1 MDMILAE
8 LERDFR
14 DNWTG
19 FKPGSYS
26 SYLDQVDDDQRTD
39 LLIRLLCAEIEF
51 CYQPPVLFRMDT
63 PGVVQEADEDQR
75 VRPSLRLFLLR
86 FPELRKRIDGIIQL
100 SVLEY
105 ALRIRFDAK
114 PPNIASYLDLCEE
127 AQDRLSGLLQL
138 TELRIVDS
146 RERSD
151 NSVVPV
157 NSGDSTEPELIH
169 EKPVVLEQLP
179 CNLGC
184 FLLIRHLGKG
194 GMGNVYS
201 AIDLRSTAHVAVK
214 VMRHLDSWS
223 IYRFVEEFS
232 WLSQLNHPHLVKLY
246 DAFSQGDTRYF
257 SMEQVEGLTIRN
269 WFQTLEVTDM
279 SRWGMLRQVLAET
292 ASAIRFLHDCDVIHR
307 DVKPSNLMITPG
319 RRAMLLDL
327 GLAMRSGT
335 STAGLQMVDG
345 SKIVGTIQY
354 LPPEALRGESQTF
367 ASDWYS
373 FGVLI
378 FETITNSF
386 PPIAIDPKNKDLAK
400 RYVLNEESLRAKLAC
415 MPEDLKSLCIDLLSG
430 DPELRPMGNEI
441 ISRLGAEESKLLSF
455 ATDSACLGREDVLD
469 SLSDCMNDQSSSGN
483 LILLRGESGIG
494 KTTLLKHWTRLQQR
508 VDEST
513 LVLSFACHLQDHTP
527 LRALNLLAQQLV
539 TLMSE
544 LPRTLWEDLTT
555 SEGAE
560 IVYGFP
566 QMQQLIGA
574 PLRQK
579 DPSVGVAELAA
590 RRAAGLHAL
599 LYWLRELS
607 KRRRVIIAIDDAQ
620 WADSDSGR
628 LLGQLFS
635 SHSGFQGLVLVADQG
650 STVNSPLVD
659 SMLNVL
665 GRKHSAIKQ
674 IDLQPLGKATC
685 AELLKQW
692 AKAVGLTLAPE
703 ISLDLTRRSG
713 GNPFLLREV
722 LSAYVNHVV
731 QFNLG
736 DESWLKTA
744 RNQSRSGVHL
754 RSRFSLLP
762 ISMERVLQYLAI
774 ADEPLGFHQLQT
786 VSRVLPHELLPL
798 INYLAS
804 QGWIRI
810 NGTSLDSELEI
821 AHDRFR
827 DVVLDSMPEDRIYR
841 RHYRIARTLSSES
854 PPPWARV
861 AHHYWESLRYREAAA
876 CYMEAARASAR
887 NNAYIEALWF
897 LERAFHPN
905 ADRSLAEQ
913 RNALRLQADC
923 LAASG
928 RSSEA
933 IEAYQQ
939 LSISSEDVRE
949 THLLDCLMGEQW
961 IARGDLSRGLE
972 SLEGAL
978 AEFGVSSDA
987 RISWLSS
994 MRLWVESR
1002 YVSISQSNRSQS
1014 NAVEPFTS
1022 TERSLNRIS
1031 TALVFLDLRRGGR
1044 LVMTLA
1050 NAAAS
1055 RGSDSDR
1062 AATLLRWGALIALG
1076 NRSTRASSINFIRAG
1091 RRLAKQ
1097 SASANAIAL
1106 GQMCTFV
1113 WLFAHGRFRRAMQH
1127 GLKSLNLYRN
1137 AELTHQW
1144 EYGFVQWTLLIL
1156 HWYGGQLRTLCE
1168 ATKEMRA
1175 QWDLQREVT
1184 WSFWV
1189 ETHSAH
1195 LADLIVNDTEQ
1206 GRRSLR
1212 STEEC
1217 VREQPFES
1225 PRYFL
1230 WVSELRQ
1237 ELYEGN
1243 IETAMEVM
1251 ETGWRELNESALSK
1265 LVHYKWLACS
1275 LRLCCYLAAM
1285 KSMPAEKERWLK
1297 ELSAIIKRL
1306 RAIQELVFAPVADA
1320 QELVF
1325 KAAQGKV
1332 APYSKWDASIQRLRD
1347 SDMHLFAMA
1356 LAWHTEVHWPAESAA
1371 AQNVSAQRAK
1381 DGDASDERL
1390 RSAGT
1395 GAAKCAF
1402 LEQGCLEPEK
1412 LMRVIL
1418 PLP

>member
-1 MDMILAE
+1 MDIILAE

-14 DNWTG
+14 ENWTG
-19 FKPGSYS
+19 FMPGAYA
-26 SYLDQVDDDQRTD
+26 SYLGQVEDDQRTD

-51 CYQPPVLFRMDT
+51 CYQPPVLFRTDSPAGT
-63 PGVVQEADEDQR
+63 VEADEDQR
-75 VRPSLRLFLLR
+75 VRPSVRLFLLR
-86 FPELRKRIDGIIQL
+86 FPELRKRVDGIIQL

-105 ALRIRFDAK
+105 ALRLRFDSR
-114 PPNIASYLDLCEE
+114 PPNITSYLDLCEE
-127 AQDRLSGLLQL
+127 EQDRLGGLLQL
-138 TELRIVDS
+138 TEYRIADS

-151 NSVVPV
+151 ASFVPV
-157 NSGDSTEPELIH
+157 NSGDSTEPELRN

-184 FLLIRHLGKG
+184 FLLIRQLGKG

-232 WLSQLNHPHLVKLY
+232 WLLQLNHPHLVKLY

-269 WFQTLEVTDM
+269 WFQTLAANDL
-279 SRWGMLRQVLAET
+279 SRWNMLRQVLAET

-327 GLAMRSGT
+327 GLAMRAGK

-386 PPIAIDPKNKDLAK
+386 PPIAIDPKNKDLSK
-400 RYVLNEESLRAKLAC
+400 RYQLNEESLRTKLDGL
-415 MPEDLKSLCIDLLSG
+415 PEDLKTLCIDLLAG
-430 DPELRPMGNEI
+430 DPNLRPLGNEI
-441 ISRLGAEESKLLSF
+441 IQRLGAEDRRLLSF
-455 ATDSACLGREDVLD
+455 ATDSVCLGREDILNSITE
-469 SLSDCMNDQSSSGN
+469 SLRVSSATGN
-483 LILLRGESGIG
+483 LILIRGESGIG

-508 VDEST
+508 ADEST
-513 LVLSFACHLQDHTP
+513 LLFHFACHLQDHTP

-539 TLMSE
+539 TLMPE
-544 LPRTLWEDLTT
+544 LPQSLWEDLTAN
-555 SEGAE
+555 EGAE

-574 PLRQK
+574 QLRQK

-607 KRRRVIIAIDDAQ
+607 KRRPVIIVIDDAQ

-628 LLGQLFS
+628 LLAQLICNNT
-635 SHSGFQGLVLVADQG
+635 GFQGLLLLADQG
-650 STVNSPLVD
+650 PAVNSPLVD
-659 SMLNVL
+659 SILNVL
-665 GRKHSAIKQ
+665 GSEDHTGLKQ
-674 IDLQPLGKATC
+674 FDLQPLSKPTC
-685 AELLKQW
+685 ADLLKKW
-692 AKAVGLTLAPE
+692 STAVGVTLEPE
-703 ISLDLTRRSG
+703 ISVDLTRRSG

-731 QFNLG
+731 QFKLD

-854 PPPWARV
+854 PPPWSRV
-861 AHHYWESLRYREAAA
+861 AHHYWESQRFREAAA
-876 CYMEAARASAR
+876 CYMEAARCSAR
-887 NNAYIEALWF
+887 HNAYFEALWF
-897 LERAFHPN
+897 LERAFHQN
-905 ADRSLAEQ
+905 ADRSLSEQ

-923 LAASG
+923 FAASG

-939 LSISSEDVRE
+939 LSNSSEDVQE

-961 IARGDLSRGLE
+961 IAKGEISRGLE
-972 SLEGAL
+972 SLRGAL
-978 AEFGVSSDA
+978 EDFGVSSETQVT
-987 RISWLSS
+987 WLSS
-994 MRLWVESR
+994 MRLWMEARQLSVSHISR
-1002 YVSISQSNRSQS
+1002 APASEQ
-1014 NAVEPFTS
+1014 EPFTA
-1022 TERSLNRIS
+1022 TESCLNRVS
-1031 TALVFLDLRRGGR
+1031 TALVFLDIGRGGR
-1044 LVMTLA
+1044 LVMALA
-1050 NAAAS
+1050 NASTS
-1055 RGSDSDR
+1055 RGSDGDR
-1062 AATLLRWGALIALG
+1062 AVTLLRWGALIALG
-1076 NRSTRASSINFIRAG
+1076 NRRTRASSIKWIRAG
-1091 RRLAKQ
+1091 RRLANQ
-1097 SASANAIAL
+1097 SANANAIAL

-1113 WLFAHGRFRRAMQH
+1113 WLFAHGRFQRAMQH
-1127 GLKSLNLYRN
+1127 GVKSLNLYRN

-1156 HWYGGQLRTLCE
+1156 HWYGGRLRTLCE
-1168 ATKEMRA
+1168 ATREMRV
-1175 QWDLQREVT
+1175 QWEMQRDVM

-1195 LADLIVNDTEQ
+1195 LADLIVDDIDQ
-1206 GRRSLR
+1206 GRRCLR
-1212 STEEC
+1212 STEER
-1217 VREQPFES
+1217 VLDQPFQS

-1237 ELYEGN
+1237 ELYEGH
-1243 IETAMEVM
+1243 IEAALRVLDN
-1251 ETGWRELNESALSK
+1251 GWQELNESQLSK

-1275 LRLCCYLAAM
+1275 LRLCCYLAAL
-1285 KSMPAEKERWLK
+1285 KTLPAERELWLR
-1297 ELSAIIKRL
+1297 EVAATNKRL
-1306 RAIQELVFAPVADA
+1306 RGIQELVFAPVAEA
-1320 QELVF
+1320 QELVV
-1325 KAAQGKV
+1325 KAAHGKI
-1332 APYSKWDASIQRLRD
+1332 APHAKWQASIQRLRD
-1347 SDMHLFAMA
+1347 SDMNLFAMA
-1356 LAWHTEVHWPAESAA
+1356 LAWHAEVHWPSANPGTENPGTA
-1371 AQNVSAQRAK
+1371 KRA
-1381 DGDASDERL
+1381 
-1390 RSAGT
+1390 
-1395 GAAKCAF
+1395 F
-1402 LEQGCLEPEK
+1402 IEQGCVAPEK
-1412 LMRVIL
+1412 LMQVIL